1 MKQRYIK
8 LNNKVISTSSIY
20 NTIENPIYDYIDKW
34 FKKRFNMQFNHYAL
48 FEKDCVIFTK
58 EQIETL
64 QLKPYLKNIDFKEDR
79 TTLRNLEQF
88 KPIQKEQFI
97 SILNADWSAFLTEQ
111 CINDN
116 FFDPLLNHRYF
127 NNYPFNKHFED
138 YFYNDML
145 PSIIKAL
152 IPPLDFPSKSR
163 QKPIVFEIYNIND
176 DLYVSVEPKFKT
188 IPKHIIGKEYTKN
201 EFKKIIENIKPI
213 YSEER

>member
-116 FFDPLLNHRYF
+116 FFDPLLNDDYF
-127 NNYPFNKHFED
+127 GKYFED
-138 YFYNDML
+138 YFYNVLL
-145 PSIIKAL
+145 PDIIKSL
-152 IPPLDFPSKSR
+152 IPPLNVSSESY
-163 QKPIVFEIYNIND
+163 QEPIIFEIYNIDD
-176 DLYVSVEPKFKT
+176 DLYISVKPKFNS
-188 IPKHIIGKEYTKN
+188 IPKHIIGEEYTKN

-213 YSEER
+213 YSEEK